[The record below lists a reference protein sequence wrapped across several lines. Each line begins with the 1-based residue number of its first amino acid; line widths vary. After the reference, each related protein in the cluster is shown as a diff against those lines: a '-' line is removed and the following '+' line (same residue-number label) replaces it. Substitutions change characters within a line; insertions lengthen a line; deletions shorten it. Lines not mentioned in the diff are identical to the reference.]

1 MKNYIKNMSKE
12 DLILLNLKKLYDSYG
27 YNKITLPTFDEYDLY
42 NENKDFISGNIL
54 TIMNPS
60 GKLLALRPDITLSVA
75 KKISKEQTLKYEKIY
90 YNENIYKTSKYK
102 GYKEVEQLGI
112 ELIGK
117 DSLFLNFEMINLA
130 IKSLEII
137 NDKCITVLSHVGFVS
152 SIFENLNLKHKVQE
166 ELFKYIESKNIH
178 DIKIILETMDIDKD
192 IKELICALPNLSGD
206 LEHICEKLSK
216 YNVNEKIKKILDELR
231 ELYNLLIK
239 FHDKSKII
247 FDFSIVK
254 NINYYNGIIIQ
265 GFIEKLPNMILTG
278 GRYDKLFEKFGV
290 DNGAIGFA
298 ILTDYLKG
306 YYKEENKKDF
316 EILLMY
322 DNSDFIKLSEI
333 VDDFVKK
340 GYRVRAEDFNNIN
353 SENIESFNFD
363 QKYLFKNG
371 ELILDIL

>member
-1 MKNYIKNMSKE
+1 
-12 DLILLNLKKLYDSYG
+12 
-27 YNKITLPTFDEYDLY
+27 
-42 NENKDFISGNIL
+42 
-54 TIMNPS
+54 
-60 GKLLALRPDITLSVA
+60 
-75 KKISKEQTLKYEKIY
+75 
-90 YNENIYKTSKYK
+90 
-102 GYKEVEQLGI
+102 
-112 ELIGK
+112 
-117 DSLFLNFEMINLA
+117 
-130 IKSLEII
+130 
-137 NDKCITVLSHVGFVS
+137 
-152 SIFENLNLKHKVQE
+152 
-166 ELFKYIESKNIH
+166 
-178 DIKIILETMDIDKD
+178 MDIDKD

-216 YNVNEKIKKILDELR
+216 YNVNEKIKNILDELR